1 MENERSVLR
10 AILAMQDELGEPL
23 TVDDLARTAMFSK
36 FHFSRIFQRVTGL
49 SPGRFLSALRIQE
62 AKRLLVT
69 TSSAVTEIS
78 HRIGY
83 SSVGTFSTRF
93 THSVGVSPIK
103 YRQLESAVPWSLI
116 GHRHDIPGISSTRI
130 VGEISSP
137 LERPVFAGLFPGRL
151 LEGRPVR
158 YTVVDGPGPF
168 ELTDL
173 PPGDWYLMTQSVEAG
188 REDAFDHP
196 PGGDSSL
203 YVGFSGPISIRP
215 HSATEW
221 VDVRLRPMTP
231 LHPPALLAL
240 RELLGT

>member
-1 MENERSVLR
+1 
-10 AILAMQDELGEPL
+10 MQAELGEPL

-69 TSSAVTEIS
+69 TRFAVTEIS
-78 HRIGY
+78 HQIGY

-103 YRQLESAVPWSLI
+103 YRQLQSAVPWSLI
-116 GHRHDIPGISSTRI
+116 GHRHDLEGVSSARI
-130 VGEISSP
+130 TGEISSP
-137 LERPVFAGLFPGRL
+137 IERPVFAGLFPGRL

-158 YTVVDGPGPF
+158 YTVIDGPGSF
-168 ELTDL
+168 ELADI
-173 PPGDWYLMTQSVEAG
+173 PPGNWYLMTQSVEAG
-188 REDAFDHP
+188 REDALDHP
-196 PGGDSSL
+196 PGGDRSL
-203 YVGFSGPISIRP
+203 YVGFGGPISVPP
-215 HSATEW
+215 HSMTRRM
-221 VDVRLRPMTP
+221 DVQLRPMTP

-240 RELLGT
+240 RELFST